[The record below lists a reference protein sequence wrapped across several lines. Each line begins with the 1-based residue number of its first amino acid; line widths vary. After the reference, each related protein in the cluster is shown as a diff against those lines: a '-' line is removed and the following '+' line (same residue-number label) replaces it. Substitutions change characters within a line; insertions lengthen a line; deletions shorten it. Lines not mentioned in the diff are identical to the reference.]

1 MLPNFSQFWLEEK
14 KASLNFGQE
23 REISVGALRTPP
35 QSITLHFCMKCVA
48 WYNISAKS
56 KMCPDTEYQQQK
68 GIMDTQTNENIF
80 GEVGCLLVLVII
92 LVWGCCNVGT
102 GVEMVPN
109 LKSKKDSTTLRSKN
123 HLLRG

>member
-1 MLPNFSQFWLEEK
+1 MFLNFGLRK

-23 REISVGALRTPP
+23 WEISVGALRTPP
-35 QSITLHFCMKCVA
+35 QSITLHFCMKCVVA

-56 KMCPDTEYQQQK
+56 KMCPENE
-68 GIMDTQTNENIF
+68 NENIF

-92 LVWGCCNVGT
+92 LVWGCCYVGT

-109 LKSKKDSTTLRSKN
+109 LKSKKDLILLRSK
-123 HLLRG
+123 RIIF